1 MKKQIRKLIHRFENL
16 KFRKKLSVLMLIAG
30 LVPVVFL
37 AFSMQ
42 YGMTNQL
49 REKEQYNLE
58 KILEQSVN
66 SIENQSQIYENL
78 VDYLSY
84 SQSLR
89 NIFDTEMESDYEK
102 YLKYV
107 KVADP
112 LLQMPTIYHK
122 EIRSIT
128 LYSDNIEVPHGDTL
142 LPMSEAENQQ
152 WYSRLNEGT
161 LMQWSITRGG
171 NKSIIASRKFY
182 DNDTIKAVLEMR
194 LDYEK
199 VLSPFM
205 SQITDNT
212 GGMIM
217 DDNGNV
223 VYADCSMDKKYRPK
237 NIENLKDISDKYYIS
252 QRTMKDTGWNFYIYR
267 PKAVSENAIHKL
279 LLKNIPL
286 ILISV
291 LLLSLLGYVFSIRM
305 VSQLELLTEN
315 MNQINMGL
323 RKVTVQSKSKDE
335 VGVLIRSFQR
345 MMDQMNHLISEV
357 YESKI
362 QLQNSEMR
370 ALQAQINPHFLYNT
384 LDSINWMLIE
394 KGEWEISDVVVSLGD
409 ILKYS
414 LHGEEMLVLFEEE
427 LKYIESYLCIQK
439 NRLEDRLTVQIEIDE
454 EAKLRFV
461 PKLILQ
467 PIVENAILHGIEK
480 KKEMGRIQIQAI
492 VREGTLEI
500 RVTDDGIGMQ
510 PDRLMRFRESII
522 SDEIS
527 GKYIGM
533 RNVHRRIQLHF
544 GEAYGLK
551 IDSEWQKG
559 TTVTILLPVEEV
571 DQAKEV
577 TEDENRNCR

>member
-1 MKKQIRKLIHRFENL
+1 MKKQIRKLLHRFENL

-171 NKSIIASRKFY
+171 NRSIIASRKFY

-237 NIENLKDISDKYYIS
+237 NIENLKDISDKY
-252 QRTMKDTGWNFYIYR
+252 
-267 PKAVSENAIHKL
+267 

-370 ALQAQINPHFLYNT
+370 ALQAQINPHFLYNS
-384 LDSINWMLIE
+384 LSIINWKAIE
-394 KGEWEISDVVVSLGD
+394 AGEDEISHVTLALSTYYRTSLNR
-409 ILKYS
+409 
-414 LHGEEMLVLFEEE
+414 GETMT
-427 LKYIESYLCIQK
+427 
-439 NRLEDRLTVQIEIDE
+439 TVAKEIDNIRAYLKIQLVMHDNE
-454 EAKLRFV
+454 FRVVEQISDGLNDYMI

-467 PIVENAILHGIEK
+467 PLAENAIDHGIDVSDNEDPTLWLT
-480 KKEMGRIQIQAI
+480 I
-492 VREGTLEI
+492 REEDKHIFFEI
-500 RVTDDGIGMQ
+500 RDNGAGMTQ
-510 PDRLMRFRESII
+510 EKADQILTYQS
-522 SDEIS
+522 S
-527 GKYIGM
+527 GYGV
-533 RNVHRRIQLHF
+533 RNVCDRIHVLY
-544 GEAYGLK
+544 GEKGEMK
-551 IDSEWQKG
+551 IESTPGKG
-559 TTVTILLPVEEV
+559 TRVFIRIPKKTE
-571 DQAKEV
+571 AKV
-577 TEDENRNCR
+577 L